1 MLILNTDEGKPARG
15 ARERRSGGGGGNDRK
30 GEKNR
35 NPPLPSHTCLSIE
48 HDTRQGPRCSTSP
61 GRYGNKTGKPRFHRN
76 PPIKLIWKSKAFSW
90 DLLSNK
96 ARHKIYRGHLGTSY
110 YLRIYGNDN

>member
-15 ARERRSGGGGGNDRK
+15 ARERRSGGGGNDRK